1 MKLLKFLG
9 LKLNEYLDIDIEF
22 KQNLSILT
30 GANGSGK
37 TTSLNLIQAIL
48 QPNLLEFFITPFE
61 FISLSFIDKE
71 NKVDKEYN
79 IRIVKTKLELSF
91 RVLDQNGEELVEELK
106 LPRSLVDELEYY
118 KSSRSTK
125 RYNEMIIKKYQEHPY
140 IVFINQMTKP
150 IFIGLE
156 RTNNDIREDY
166 KDFLYERKL
175 LLRKDIKA
183 IQHNASREN
192 LGVSIL
198 ETEMLIQTIYKRL
211 KTIQDSYFKSI
222 QKELI
227 SSSFNFLEFDIKDV
241 SSGLNIEEKYVLLE
255 KQSEIEESLKK
266 IGFLDTEL
274 SSKLKLFFEKIK
286 VLFAPSNKN
295 DDSGLMIE
303 WLLNKSQIDKLFNI
317 LKIID
322 EYNIRADKTFEPI
335 NKFLNIINSFFKDTQ
350 KKLFI
355 DEVGRLF
362 VNKPSGRNL
371 TVDEL
376 SSGERQLVI
385 LFANVIFNKYR
396 NSKLSSEIL
405 IIDEPEISLHI
416 RWQEKFIDSLIE
428 ASINT
433 QFIIATH
440 SPDIIGEYKFN
451 TLRMQLKSYDK

>member
-1 MKLLKFLG
+1 MKLLKFKG
-9 LKLNEYLDIDIEF
+9 LKLNEYLDVEIEF
-22 KQNLSILT
+22 KDNLSILT
-30 GANGSGK
+30 GTNGSGK

-48 QPNLLEFFITPFE
+48 LPNLLDFFVTPFE
-61 FISLSFIDKE
+61 FVSLHFIDK
-71 NKVDKEYN
+71 DKEYT
-79 IRIVKTKLELSF
+79 IQIKKSKLDITLQI
-91 RVLDQNGEELVEELK
+91 LNKKLTLHVEELR
-106 LPRSLVDELEYY
+106 LPRNLVNELDYY
-118 KSSRSTK
+118 KSNK
-125 RYNEMIIKKYQEHPY
+125 NDQKHNEMFLKKFQDHPY
-140 IVFINQMTKP
+140 IQFISQITKP

-156 RTNNDIREDY
+156 RTNSDIREDY
-166 KDFLYERKL
+166 KDYLYERNL
-175 LLRKDIKA
+175 LLRKDIRQSQYISA
-183 IQHNASREN
+183 REN

-198 ETEMLIQTIYKRL
+198 ETEMLVQTMYKRL
-211 KTIQDSYFKSI
+211 KAIQDTYFKSI

-227 SSSFNFLEFDIKDV
+227 SSSFDFMEFDINDLP
-241 SSGLNIEEKYVLLE
+241 SNLNLKEKYVLLE

-266 IGFLDTEL
+266 IGFLDSEL

-286 VLFAPSNKN
+286 ILFEQNNKN
-295 DDSGLMIE
+295 EDRGLTIE

-322 EYNIRADKTFEPI
+322 EYNLKADKTFEPI
-335 NKFLNIINSFFKDTQ
+335 NKFLSIINSFFKDTQ

-362 VNKPSGRNL
+362 VSKPSGRNL

-385 LFANVIFNKYR
+385 LFANVIFNKYK

-416 RWQEKFIDSLIE
+416 RWQEKFIDSLFE
-428 ASINT
+428 ASNNT

-451 TLRMQLKSYDK
+451 SVRMQLK

>member
-1 MKLLKFLG
+1 MKILNFKG
-9 LKLNEYLDIDIEF
+9 VKLNEYLDVNIDF
-22 KQNLSILT
+22 KKDLSILT
-30 GANGSGK
+30 GTNGSGK

-48 QPNLLEFFITPFE
+48 LPNLLEFFVIPFDL
-61 FISLSFIDKE
+61 ISLKF
-71 NKVDKEYN
+71 VDKEKKYT
-79 IRIVKTKLELSF
+79 IQVKKTKTEIIFSVLNELNEI
-91 RVLDQNGEELVEELK
+91 QTEELK
-106 LPRSLVDELEYY
+106 LLRNLVNELDIY
-118 KSSRSTK
+118 RTN
-125 RYNEMIIKKYQEHPY
+125 RNDIKQNDMFLKKFQEHSF
-140 IVFINQMTKP
+140 IQFINQITKP

-156 RTNNDIREDY
+156 RTTNDVRDDY
-166 KDFLYERKL
+166 KEYLYERNM
-175 LLRKDIKA
+175 LLRKDIRPSHHIPSK
-183 IQHNASREN
+183 ET

-198 ETEMLIQTIYKRL
+198 ETEMLVQTMYKRL
-211 KTIQDSYFKSI
+211 KAIQDTYFKSI

-227 SSSFNFLEFDIKDV
+227 SSSFDFLEFDVKDLP
-241 SSGLNIEEKYVLLE
+241 SNLNLREKYVLLE

-286 VLFAPSNKN
+286 VLFEQNNNNEDK
-295 DDSGLMIE
+295 GLTIE
-303 WLLNKSQIDKLFNI
+303 WLLNKSQVDKLFSV

-322 EYNIRADKTFEPI
+322 EYNIKADKTFEPI

-362 VNKPSGRNL
+362 VSKPSGRNL

-385 LFANVIFNKYR
+385 LFANVIFNKYK

-416 RWQEKFIDSLIE
+416 RWQEKFIDSLFE
-428 ASINT
+428 ASNNT

-440 SPDIIGEYKFN
+440 SPDIIGEHKFN
-451 TLRMQLKSYDK
+451 AVRMNLK

>member
-1 MKLLKFLG
+1 MKLLNFQG
-9 LKLNEYLDIDIEF
+9 FKLNEYLDVDINF
-22 KQNLSILT
+22 KKDLSILT
-30 GANGSGK
+30 GTNGSGK
-37 TTSLNLIQAIL
+37 TTSLNLIQSIL
-48 QPNLLEFFITPFE
+48 LPNLLDFFFTPFE
-61 FISLSFIDKE
+61 LIYLKLIDK
-71 NKVDKEYN
+71 DKESIIKVKKNKQEIIFSVYN
-79 IRIVKTKLELSF
+79 ERNEIQI
-91 RVLDQNGEELVEELK
+91 EELRLSRNLVNELDIYRSGRNELK
-106 LPRSLVDELEYY
+106 H
-118 KSSRSTK
+118 
-125 RYNEMIIKKYQEHPY
+125 NEMFLKKFQEHPY
-140 IVFINQMTKP
+140 LKFINQITKP

-156 RTNNDIREDY
+156 RTNNDVREDY
-166 KDFLYERKL
+166 KEYLYERNM
-175 LLRKDIKA
+175 LLRKDIRPSQQVINK
-183 IQHNASREN
+183 EN

-198 ETEMLIQTIYKRL
+198 ETEMLVQTMYKRL
-211 KTIQDSYFKSI
+211 KAIQETYFKSI

-227 SSSFNFLEFDIKDV
+227 SSSFNFLEFDVKDLP
-241 SSGLNIEEKYVLLE
+241 SSLNLREKYILLE

-286 VLFAPSNKN
+286 VMFEQSNN
-295 DDSGLMIE
+295 DEDKGLTIE
-303 WLLNKSQIDKLFNI
+303 WLLNKSQVDKLFNI

-362 VNKPSGRNL
+362 VSKPSGRNL

-385 LFANVIFNKYR
+385 LFANVIFNKYK

-416 RWQEKFIDSLIE
+416 RWQEKFIDSLFE
-428 ASINT
+428 ASNNT

-451 TLRMQLKSYDK
+451 AVRMNIR

>member
-1 MKLLKFLG
+1 MKLLKFKG
-9 LKLNEYLDIDIEF
+9 IKLNEYLDVDIEF
-22 KQNLSILT
+22 KENLSILT
-30 GANGSGK
+30 GTNGSGK

-48 QPNLLEFFITPFE
+48 LPNLLDFFVTPFE
-61 FISLSFIDKE
+61 SVSLQF
-71 NKVDKEYN
+71 VDKEREYT
-79 IRIVKTKLELSF
+79 IQIKKGKLDISF
-91 RVLDQNGEELVEELK
+91 QILNKKFALHVEELK
-106 LPRSLVDELEYY
+106 LPRNLVNELEYY
-118 KSSRSTK
+118 KSNK
-125 RYNEMIIKKYQEHPY
+125 NDQKHNDMFLKKFQDHPY
-140 IVFINQMTKP
+140 ILFISQITKP

-166 KDFLYERKL
+166 KDYLYERNL
-175 LLRKDIKA
+175 LLRKDIRQS
-183 IQHNASREN
+183 QHITTREN

-198 ETEMLIQTIYKRL
+198 ETEMLVQTMYKRL
-211 KTIQDSYFKSI
+211 KAIQDTYFKSI

-227 SSSFNFLEFDIKDV
+227 SSSFNFIEFDINDLP
-241 SSGLNIEEKYVLLE
+241 SNLNLKEKYILLE

-266 IGFLDTEL
+266 IGFLDSEL

-286 VLFAPSNKN
+286 ILFEQNNKN
-295 DDSGLMIE
+295 EDRGLTIE

-322 EYNIRADKTFEPI
+322 EYNLKADKTFEPI

-362 VNKPSGRNL
+362 VSKPSGRNL

-385 LFANVIFNKYR
+385 LFANVIFNKYK

-416 RWQEKFIDSLIE
+416 RWQEKFIDSLFE
-428 ASINT
+428 ASNNT

-440 SPDIIGEYKFN
+440 SPDIIGDYKFN
-451 TLRMQLKSYDK
+451 SVRMNLK

>member
-1 MKLLKFLG
+1 MKLLKFSG
-9 LKLNEYLDIDIEF
+9 LKLNEYLDIEIDF
-22 KQNLSILT
+22 KDNLSILT
-30 GANGSGK
+30 GTNGSGK

-48 QPNLLEFFITPFE
+48 LPNLLDFFITPFE
-61 FISLSFIDKE
+61 FISLEFLHKEKIFTITVIKNKQEITFRILDNE
-71 NKVDKEYN
+71 NKIKE
-79 IRIVKTKLELSF
+79 
-91 RVLDQNGEELVEELK
+91 EELIIS
-106 LPRSLVDELEYY
+106 RSLINEFDYY
-118 KSSRSTK
+118 KSNK
-125 RYNEMIIKKYQEHPY
+125 NDIKHNEIFLKKFQDHPY
-140 IVFINQMTKP
+140 ILFINQITKP

-166 KDFLYERKL
+166 KDYLYERNL
-175 LLRKDIKA
+175 FLRKDLKNFNSFS
-183 IQHNASREN
+183 HKEN

-198 ETEMLIQTIYKRL
+198 ETEMLVQSIYKRL
-211 KTIQDSYFKSI
+211 KSIQDIYFKSI

-227 SSSFNFLEFDIKDV
+227 SSSFNFIDFDMNDLP
-241 SSGLNIEEKYVLLE
+241 SELNLKEKYIILE

-266 IGFLDTEL
+266 IGFLDADL

-286 VLFAPSNKN
+286 VLFEENN
-295 DDSGLMIE
+295 RNEDRGLTIE

-335 NKFLNIINSFFKDTQ
+335 NKFLGIINSFFKDTQ

-362 VNKPSGRNL
+362 VSKPSGRNL

-385 LFANVIFNKYR
+385 LFANVIFNKYK
-396 NSKLSSEIL
+396 NKKYSSEIL

-416 RWQEKFIDSLIE
+416 RWQEKFIDSLFE
-428 ASINT
+428 ASSNT

-440 SPDIIGEYKFN
+440 SPDIIGDYKFN
-451 TLRMQLKSYDK
+451 SVRMQKKVI